1 MELAHIPL
9 DQLKISPLNMRH
21 GRKAPDISDIL
32 PSIRKRGIQ
41 QPLLVRKN
49 GKGYEI
55 VAGRRRFFCAKT
67 IAKED
72 GEIAKLPCAIM
83 VAGDDAAALEAS
95 LIENVARCD
104 PDEMTRYETYSR
116 LVKEGRTSS
125 EIAEVFGVTELA
137 VKRALALGNL
147 LPAIREA
154 YRNEDIDAQTIR
166 HLTLATGKQQ
176 AEWFKLFEDP
186 EQRAPGGW
194 QLKQWLFGG
203 EIKTDVALSLF
214 PLDTYKGQIIS
225 DLFAEVGYFDDLE
238 QFWTLQNQA
247 IAATRDAFLKS
258 GWTEVVVLDA
268 GERFL
273 TWEHVQV
280 SKNDGGRIYIEVRGT
295 GEVIT
300 HKGFITSKEHERRL
314 KMAAN
319 GDNMKVDADIR
330 PELTKAAQN
339 YLDLHRHAAVRHS
352 LLNHQGIAL
361 RLMVAHAIGGSSL
374 WQTKPD
380 PQRAD
385 KEEIA
390 DSVSGSK
397 AATAFA
403 KEREPILKM
412 LDLPAHGHSVVRS
425 NGDDHR
431 VVSLFV
437 TLLKLSDKE
446 VMRAMAYIMAE
457 TLQAETSVVEALG
470 CHLKVDMADY
480 WKPDET
486 FFTLLRDKTA
496 INAMLRHI
504 GGKNTAD
511 GNVTATAKA
520 QKTII
525 QDFLNGDS
533 RKKVEGWLPHYMQFP
548 FKPYIKGRGGRLS
561 DNHTRIKSLIG

>member
-32 PSIRKRGIQ
+32 PSIRARGIQ

-49 GKGYEI
+49 GKGFEI

-67 IAKED
+67 IIKE
-72 GEIAKLPCAIM
+72 GGKISKLPCAIM
-83 VAGDDAAALEAS
+83 AAGDDAAALEAS
-95 LIENVARCD
+95 LIENTARLD
-104 PDEMTRYETYSR
+104 PDEMTRYETFAR
-116 LVKEGRTSS
+116 LVTEGKTL
-125 EIAEVFGVTELA
+125 EDIAATFGVTGIM
-137 VKRALALGNL
+137 VKRSLALGNL
-147 LPAIREA
+147 LPAIRNA
-154 YRNEDIDAQTIR
+154 YRAEEIDVQTIR
-166 HLTLATGKQQ
+166 HLTLASEAQQ
-176 AEWFKLFEDP
+176 AKWFKLFGDS
-186 EQRAPGGW
+186 EQHAPAGW

-203 EIKTDVALSLF
+203 EVKTDVALFS
-214 PLDTYKGQIIS
+214 LDTYKGQIVT

-238 QFWTLQNQA
+238 QFWTLQNHA
-247 IAATRDAFLKS
+247 IAASRDAFLTA
-258 GWTEVVVLDA
+258 GWTDVVVLDA
-268 GERFL
+268 GGRFQ
-273 TWEHVQV
+273 TWEYVQV
-280 SKNDGGRIYIEVRGT
+280 SKKDGGRIYIEVRGT

-300 HKGFITSKEHERRL
+300 HKGFITSKEHQRRL
-314 KMAAN
+314 TGAAN
-319 GDNMKVDADIR
+319 GNNKKDDAELR

-352 LLNHQGIAL
+352 LLNHQGVTL

-390 DSVSGSK
+390 ESVANSK

-403 KEREPILKM
+403 NEREPILKM

-425 NGDDHR
+425 NGDDYR
-431 VVSLFV
+431 VVSLFI

-446 VMRAMAYIMAE
+446 VMRAMAYVMAE
-457 TLQAETSVVEALG
+457 TLQAGTSVVEALG

-480 WKPDET
+480 WKPDNT
-486 FFTLLRDKTA
+486 FFTLLRDKAA

-525 QDFLNGDS
+525 QDFLKGDT

-548 FKPYIKGRGGRLS
+548 FKAYIKGRGGQLS
-561 DNHTRIKSLIG
+561 DNLTRIKSLIG

>member
-32 PSIRKRGIQ
+32 PSIRARGIQ

-72 GEIAKLPCAIM
+72 DAVAKLPCAIM
-83 VAGDDAAALEAS
+83 AAGDDAAALEAS

-116 LVKEGRTSS
+116 LVEEGRTLS

-147 LPAIREA
+147 LTTIREA

-203 EIKTDVALSLF
+203 EIKTDVALF
-214 PLDTYKGQIIS
+214 PLDTYKGQIVA

-238 QFWTLQNQA
+238 QFWTLQNHA
-247 IAATRDAFLKS
+247 IAASRDAFLTA
-258 GWTEVVVLDA
+258 GWTDFVVLDA
-268 GERFL
+268 GDRFQ

-280 SKNDGGRIYIEVRGT
+280 SKKDGGRIYIEVRGT

-300 HKGFITSKEHERRL
+300 HKGFITSKEHQRRL
-314 KMAAN
+314 TGSAN
-319 GDNMKVDADIR
+319 GNNKKDDAELR

-352 LLNHQGIAL
+352 LLNHPSVAL

-390 DSVSGSK
+390 ESVGGSK

-403 KEREPILKM
+403 KERGPILKM
-412 LDLPAHGHSVVRS
+412 LGLPAHGHSVVRS
-425 NGDDHR
+425 NGDDYH

-446 VMRAMAYIMAE
+446 VMQVMAYIMAE
-457 TLQAETSVVEALG
+457 TLQAGTSVIEALG
-470 CHLKVDMADY
+470 CHLKVNMADY

-486 FFTLLRDKTA
+486 FFNLLGDKPA
-496 INAMLRHI
+496 INTMLRHI
-504 GGKNTAD
+504 GGKKVAD
-511 GNVTATAKA
+511 GNVTTTAKA
-520 QKTII
+520 QKNII
-525 QDFLNGDS
+525 RDFLKGEG
-533 RKKVEGWLPHYMQFP
+533 RKEVEGWLPHYMQFP
-548 FKPYIKGRGGRLS
+548 FKAYIKGRGGQLS
-561 DNHTRIKSLIG
+561 DNFARIKSLIT